1 MTRRKTISAGEKL
14 INWSALSKHL
24 TNSNDTIRQN
34 RIPKVHKERIEQ
46 LISYLNTWVD
56 EKTLINPSDLEEILT
71 RFDLKTKIL
80 TEIENLG

>member
-1 MTRRKTISAGEKL
+1 MTKKKTISTGEKL

-34 RIPKVHKERIEQ
+34 RIPKVHKQRIEQ
-46 LISYLNTWVD
+46 LISYLNAWAD

-71 RFDLKTKIL
+71 HFDLKTKIL
-80 TEIENLG
+80 TEISNLS